1 MKLLKIKSILLI
13 TFVIALYSCNNNQ
26 ISNKQVKSDS
36 LSLLKTDTLK
46 SEVPVNTKN
55 SDSIYKLKKEKL
67 PIVII
72 YNFHV
77 TNRCPSC
84 VAIED
89 ATTKTL
95 NQFFANELKTS
106 RIKRYIVN
114 VDDEKNKQ
122 ISEKYEAF
130 GSGLLLVRD
139 FNNKEI
145 TVDLTGDGFKYARNK
160 EDKFINILKTKID
173 ELLK

>member
-1 MKLLKIKSILLI
+1 MKLKKMKSILQVLLAI
-13 TFVIALYSCNNNQ
+13 TMFSCNNNQ
-26 ISNKQVKSDS
+26 IGNEQVKSDS
-36 LSLLKTDTLK
+36 IILSDNDTLK
-46 SEVPVNTKN
+46 SEVVSYASN
-55 SDSIYKLKKEKL
+55 SDSVYKLKNEKF
-67 PIVII
+67 PVVII

-84 VAIED
+84 IAIED

-95 NQFFANELKTS
+95 NQYYSKELKS
-106 RIKRYIVN
+106 GRIKRYIVN

-122 ISEKYEAF
+122 ITEKYEAF

-139 FNNKEI
+139 YNSKEI

-173 ELLK
+173 ELLN